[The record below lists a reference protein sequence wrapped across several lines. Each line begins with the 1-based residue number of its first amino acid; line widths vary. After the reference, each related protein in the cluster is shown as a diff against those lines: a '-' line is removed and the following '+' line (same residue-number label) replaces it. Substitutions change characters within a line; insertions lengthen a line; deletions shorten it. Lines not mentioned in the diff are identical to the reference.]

1 MPLIHMKINKLNVS
15 IVTPATSILK
25 NPNVAKHLSYLHDKY
40 IVVPAEKVPNNICF
54 LCVNYKYI

>member
-1 MPLIHMKINKLNVS
+1 MKINKFNVS
-15 IVTPATSILK
+15 IVTGATSILK

-40 IVVPAEKVPNNICF
+40 IVVPAEKVPNNIWF

>member
-1 MPLIHMKINKLNVS
+1 MRLIHMKINKFNVS
-15 IVTPATSILK
+15 IVTRATSILK

-40 IVVPAEKVPNNICF
+40 IVVPAEKVPNNIWF